1 MVTVWFPG
9 TPDGDH
15 LNKQAPL
22 THPPL
27 HRLQVGQA
35 EASWRRDR
43 ERLTQNQIQFQ
54 PNGRRG
60 RHTGRLRHSCQ
71 DTSMTGRQ
79 TAAAATQRDTQT
91 TGHTDTTTQTPGR
104 QKPVHTDTRT
114 DTQTPEQTDTETPG
128 QTNTR
133 TDTAGQTDRQTLR
146 RSWSPDVP

>member
-60 RHTGRLRHSCQ
+60 RHTGRLHHSCQ

-91 TGHTDTTTQTPGR
+91 PGHTDTT
-104 QKPVHTDTRT
+104 T
-114 DTQTPEQTDTETPG
+114 DTQTPEQTGP
-128 QTNTR
+128 
-133 TDTAGQTDRQTLR
+133 
-146 RSWSPDVP
+146 